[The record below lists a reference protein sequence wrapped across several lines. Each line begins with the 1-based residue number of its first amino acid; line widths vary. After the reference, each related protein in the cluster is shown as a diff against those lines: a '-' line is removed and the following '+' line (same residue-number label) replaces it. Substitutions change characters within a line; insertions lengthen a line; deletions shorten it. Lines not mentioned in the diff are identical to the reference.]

1 MVHAPF
7 CMRYEDND
15 VSEETILTRLRLY
28 GRAMKNQSTSTSVR
42 SDAIAH
48 DRVRISTAR
57 NVQFVGPARR

>member
-7 CMRYEDND
+7 WMRYEDND

-28 GRAMKNQSTSTSVR
+28 VRAMKNQSTSTSVR